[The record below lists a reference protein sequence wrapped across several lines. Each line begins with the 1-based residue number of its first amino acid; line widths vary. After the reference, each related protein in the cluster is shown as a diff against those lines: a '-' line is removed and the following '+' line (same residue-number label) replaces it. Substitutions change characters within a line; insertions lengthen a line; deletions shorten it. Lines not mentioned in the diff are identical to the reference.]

1 MVSEFFGA
9 GGFGM
14 YPVAAFGSALCASV
28 VLDALRGRSRAITI
42 VLGVLTLCS
51 GLAGTCT
58 GVAGALRA
66 AATARTAVAIGESLH
81 VIVLA
86 LVLIMI
92 ACVAWIVG
100 RAVGRAPELTA
111 PR

>member
-9 GGFGM
+9 GGPGM
-14 YPVAAFGSALCASV
+14 YPVAAFGSALCAAV
-28 VLDALRGRSRAITI
+28 VLDALRGQSRAIT
-42 VLGVLTLCS
+42 GVLAVLTVCS

-58 GVAGALRA
+58 GVATALRT
-66 AATARTAVAIGESLH
+66 ATPGPAIGDSLH

-86 LVLIMI
+86 LVLVMV

-100 RAVGRAPELTA
+100 RAFGRAPELAA
-111 PR
+111 PALR